1 MKIAKYLRWYM
12 YYFGLI
18 IPHCTKVLTLPSINV
33 YDLYMKSFSKS
44 TRELENVKKTKIND
58 ENTLYHD

>member
-1 MKIAKYLRWYM
+1 M

-33 YDLYMKSFSKS
+33 YDLYMKSFFKS
-44 TRELENVKKTKIND
+44 TRELENVKKLKSMMKIHYIMT
-58 ENTLYHD
+58 EGVEIM

>member
-1 MKIAKYLRWYM
+1 M

-18 IPHCTKVLTLPSINV
+18 IPHFAKVLTLPSIIV

-44 TRELENVKKTKIND
+44 TRKLENVKTTKIND
-58 ENTLYHD
+58 KNTIYHD

>member
-1 MKIAKYLRWYM
+1 M

-18 IPHCTKVLTLPSINV
+18 IPHCTKVLPLPSINV

-44 TRELENVKKTKIND
+44 TRELENVKKLKSMMKIHYIMT
-58 ENTLYHD
+58 EGVEIM